1 MSVDLLSS
9 VWTPNQSPSFATWGI
24 LDVEI
29 EGRRQLWRLS
39 AERYL
44 SLRSGFFINNI
55 PEKKITRVWL
65 AENECIF
72 HVTRVQSYNTSA
84 NYE

>member
-1 MSVDLLSS
+1 MSVNLLPS
-9 VWTPNQSPSFATWGI
+9 VWTPNQSPSSVTWGI
-24 LDVEI
+24 LDVEM
-29 EGRRQLWRLS
+29 EGGRQLWKLT

-44 SLRSGFFINNI
+44 SSRSGFFINNI
-55 PEKKITRVWL
+55 TEKKTRVWL
-65 AENECIF
+65 AENEYIF